1 MLSFASSL
9 SSDSEAFAIFVNDKF
24 HFKDRKNLLSEEIR
38 KKINSYLGTLRDK
51 KSEEEIS
58 SLDISGKQKCFIIKI
73 KKKYETFYPEE
84 KGGIFYSYLKNYKNI
99 KEINIYIDSLDFE
112 KEEIVN
118 FSSEFILGFT
128 LKSYTFDIY
137 KTLDRKNF
145 KKNII
150 CKIITSHKE
159 KIEKKYKYNDAI
171 KSGVFLTRDLVS
183 EPGNILHPDEYAK
196 RLIKLKKY
204 GLKVTVYDQKN

>member
-1 MLSFASSL
+1 MSFRVSRY
-9 SSDSEAFAIFVNDKF
+9 DFI
-24 HFKDRKNLLSEEIR
+24 LL
-38 KKINSYLGTLRDK
+38 LT
-51 KSEEEIS
+51 
-58 SLDISGKQKCFIIKI
+58 SLDITGKQKCFIIKV
-73 KKKYETFYPEE
+73 KKKYEAYYPEE
-84 KGGIFYSYLKNYKNI
+84 KGGIFCSYLKNFKNI
-99 KEINIYIDSLDFE
+99 KKIDIYTDSLDFE

-118 FSSEFILGFT
+118 FSSEFIFGYS

-137 KTLDRKNF
+137 KTLDNKNS

-150 CKIITSHKE
+150 YKIITSHKE

-171 KSGVFLTRDLVS
+171 KSGIFLTRDLVS

-204 GLKVTVYDQKN
+204 GLKVTVYDEKKLKN